1 MSLGKVGEGASSG
14 ERGLRE
20 PGEGRA
26 AGREAAPQHGP
37 EWLGRRLRATSGPWR
52 VGLLVV
58 ASLGSRGSDGAEG
71 KAERILSA
79 DGAAQPGSWA
89 R

>member
-26 AGREAAPQHGP
+26 AGRDGP
-37 EWLGRRLRATSGPWR
+37 EWPGRRLRATSGPWR